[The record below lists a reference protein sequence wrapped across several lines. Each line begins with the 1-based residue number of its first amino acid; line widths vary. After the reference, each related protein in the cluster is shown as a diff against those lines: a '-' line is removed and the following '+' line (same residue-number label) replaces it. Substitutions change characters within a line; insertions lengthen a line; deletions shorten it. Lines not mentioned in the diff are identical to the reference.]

1 MVPGLLGRY
10 LSQEQLVQPTNATV
24 ITGIALEASG
34 TDRVHVLARGDT
46 RRFRY
51 RTSVIVG
58 NILRYFDVMHLQRF
72 RGNYLD
78 RKAFNSF
85 RRPNLC

>member
-1 MVPGLLGRY
+1 MLGRY
-10 LSQEQLVQPTNATV
+10 LSQEELVQPTNATV
-24 ITGIALEASG
+24 ITGIAIEASG

-58 NILRYFDVMHLQRF
+58 SILRYFDTMRLQRF
-72 RGNYLD
+72 KGLKFIWILLD
-78 RKAFNSF
+78 SIR
-85 RRPNLC
+85 LCLINF